1 VTRIDQNSGGT
12 YRICIIENFTVYQ
25 ASYILALNPES
36 SWL

>member
-1 VTRIDQNSGGT
+1 VVT
-12 YRICIIENFTVYQ
+12 YRIFIIEKFTVYQ